1 MYDEFMAKCIYCLKD
16 GTETAFL
23 TKEHVI
29 PQSLGT
35 FTPLNPN
42 IKGDVVCDSCNTE
55 ILSPLEANF
64 IEDSMEGFFAQRLNL
79 NNRNSVTMKNDNFK
93 VDTNSGF
100 GHDFFNQMVFP
111 LRPENEKLVPYP
123 KTQVKFR
130 GLGGQSCRVFFPEAL
145 KQIKKDSK
153 YFQKLSSDMKKL
165 SQKDMCIFA
174 ETHDDMDEVIA
185 LLKDYGVTYNEKE
198 RHHMPFE
205 EGEKYELTEDY
216 SCTVNHDIG
225 RVLAKIA
232 MNYFA
237 YCCMQEG
244 QESLLFLPNFDP
256 IRNYIFKGEG
266 KMRDF
271 IVSVNEDPIT
281 YEENQS
287 KKRIVSH
294 VINFVEEKGIVVSKM
309 TFFGCPA
316 IYKIILG
323 KMPDGIST
331 ESFGC
336 AHLFDPFSKR
346 VINMANKPTPVE
358 LTPEQIRT
366 TFGIQKRYRFG
377 TEN

>member
-16 GTETAFL
+16 ETETTFL
-23 TKEHVI
+23 TREHVI
-29 PQSLGT
+29 PQSFGT
-35 FTPLNPN
+35 LTPLNPN
-42 IKGDVVCDSCNTE
+42 IKGDIVCDSCNTK
-55 ILSPLEANF
+55 ILSPLETNF

-79 NNRNSVTMKNDNFK
+79 NNRNSITMRNDNFK
-93 VDTNSGF
+93 VDTDSGF

-111 LRPENEKLVPYP
+111 LKPENEKLVPYP

-153 YFQKLSSDMKKL
+153 DFQKLSADMKKL
-165 SQKDMCIFA
+165 SQKDLCIFA
-174 ETHDDMDEVIA
+174 ETHEDMDEVIA

-198 RHHMPFE
+198 RHHKPFE
-205 EGEKYELTEDY
+205 EGVKYKLSEDY
-216 SCTVNHDIG
+216 SCTVNHEIG

-237 YCCMQEG
+237 YCCIQDK
-244 QESLLFLPNFDP
+244 QESLLFLPNFDA
-256 IRNYIFKGEG
+256 IRNYIFKGDG

-271 IVSVNEDPIT
+271 IVSVNEEPIT

-294 VINFVEEKGIVVSKM
+294 VMNFVEEDGMIVVRM

-323 KMPDGIST
+323 KIPGDIPVQD
-331 ESFGC
+331 FGC
-336 AHLFDPFSKR
+336 GHLFDPFSKR
-346 VINMANKPTPVE
+346 VINMANKPTPEE
-358 LTPEQIRT
+358 LTAEQIRA

-377 TEN
+377 TE